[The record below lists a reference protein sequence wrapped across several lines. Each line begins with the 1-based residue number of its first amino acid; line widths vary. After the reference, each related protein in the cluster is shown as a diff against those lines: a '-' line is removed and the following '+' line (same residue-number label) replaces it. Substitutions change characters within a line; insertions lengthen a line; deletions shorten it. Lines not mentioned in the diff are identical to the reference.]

1 MRGTNHS
8 RDEHTFTIKNA
19 GLEIYAPR
27 VTIRREPGTDRKILG
42 NGPVRAQLG
51 ISTLDSAMGDGI
63 PWGSSVLISG
73 VAGTGKTILCLEF
86 IYRGAKE
93 FGEKGVFFSFE
104 ETPERLITAAHGMGW
119 DLAKEIEKGNVE
131 IIFVPQTEILVE
143 RDLLMMKEK
152 IEKLGAKRVAID
164 SVSVFVHKIKDAQSV
179 REKVFQVATLVQAA
193 QAIGFFATDIH
204 YGQNQISRFGVEET
218 VVDGVILLT
227 ASENG
232 YARERFLEIYKLR
245 NTAHK
250 SGRHMI
256 KIEQGGIKISYL
268 TPE

>member
-1 MRGTNHS
+1 M
-8 RDEHTFTIKNA
+8 
-19 GLEIYAPR
+19 
-27 VTIRREPGTDRKILG
+27 
-42 NGPVRAQLG
+42 
-51 ISTLDSAMGDGI
+51 
-63 PWGSSVLISG
+63 
-73 VAGTGKTILCLEF
+73 
-86 IYRGAKE
+86 
-93 FGEKGVFFSFE
+93 
-104 ETPERLITAAHGMGW
+104 
-119 DLAKEIEKGNVE
+119 
-131 IIFVPQTEILVE
+131 
-143 RDLLMMKEK
+143 
-152 IEKLGAKRVAID
+152 
-164 SVSVFVHKIKDAQSV
+164 HKIKDAQSV

-250 SGRHMI
+250 SGRHRM
-256 KIEQGGIKISYL
+256 KIEQGGINLSYL